1 MKREATELGQTA
13 DYWIGR
19 LSMTMALCLEKKRT
33 SGEIHRMLR
42 RVLAEFMVS
51 PVSTEELRD
60 HLRRYL

>member
-1 MKREATELGQTA
+1 MKTEQVGQTA
-13 DYWIGR
+13 DYWVGR

-33 SGEIHRMLR
+33 SGEQQRMIR

-51 PVSTEELRD
+51 PVSTEELRA